1 MMGKSMLSGLGKMF
15 IIALI
20 LLCGTGTTVSAAVP
34 KDWPNKLVFGVIP
47 TDSADNVME
56 RNQNLVQYLQK
67 KLGVPVEIKTA
78 NDYAGVIAAM
88 QFKHVDFAYFGPKS
102 YVEAAKRA
110 NAEAFV
116 IEQSRDGSSGYYGLI
131 ITKKG
136 SGLKTMKDL
145 QGKIF
150 AFTDPNSTS
159 GTLVP
164 SVYFYKDLK
173 IDPEKYF
180 SKVVYSGSHEA
191 SMIAVK
197 NGKVD
202 AASTND
208 IDMARGDG
216 KRWNAKEDFEII
228 WKSKLIPAS
237 PIAYRKDLPP
247 SLKKAL
253 KDAFLAYNDPVGLE
267 KLKLKAYVEGSD
279 ELFDPIRDMIE
290 VKAALEKQK

>member
-1 MMGKSMLSGLGKMF
+1 MKAKQFIKMF
-15 IIALI
+15 APAFVVTTI
-20 LLCGTGTTVSAAVP
+20 LTTVLFADPGVHR
-34 KDWPNKLVFGVIP
+34 DWPPKITFGVIP
-47 TDSADNVME
+47 TDSSDNVME
-56 RNQNLVQYLQK
+56 RNENLVQYLEK
-67 KLGVPVEIKTA
+67 RLGIPIELKTA
-78 NDYAGVIAAM
+78 TDYAGVITGM
-88 QFKHVDFAYFGPKS
+88 QFKHIDFAYFGPKS

-116 IEQSRDGSSGYYGLI
+116 VELSQDEGAGYYGVI
-131 ITKKG
+131 ITKKE
-136 SGLKTMKDL
+136 SGLKTMKDIK
-145 QGKIF
+145 GKIW

-164 SVYFYKDLK
+164 KVYFYKELK

-180 SKVVYSGSHEA
+180 SKVIYSGSHEA
-191 SMIAVK
+191 SMLAVK

-228 WKSKLIPAS
+228 WKSELIPAS
-237 PIAYRKDLPP
+237 PIAYRKDLPA

-253 KDAFLAYNDPVGLE
+253 KEAFIAYADPVGLE
-267 KLKLKAYVEGSD
+267 KLKLKGYVEGSD
-279 ELFDPIRDMIE
+279 ALFNPIRDQME
-290 VKAALEKQK
+290 VKDALEKNK

>member
-1 MMGKSMLSGLGKMF
+1 MISKTVWSLLGKMF
-15 IIALI
+15 IVAMTLWF
-20 LLCGTGTTVSAAVP
+20 GSVMTVSAAVP
-34 KDWPNKLVFGVIP
+34 KEWPAKLVFGVIP

-56 RNQNLVQYLQK
+56 RNDNLVQFLQK
-67 KLGVPVEIKTA
+67 KLGIPVEIKTA
-78 NDYAGVIAAM
+78 NDYAGVITAM

-136 SGLKTMKDL
+136 SGLKTMKDI
-145 QGKIF
+145 QGKVF

-197 NGKVD
+197 NGKVA

-290 VKAALEKQK
+290 VKAALERQK

>member
-1 MMGKSMLSGLGKMF
+1 MISKTVWSLLGKMF
-15 IIALI
+15 IVAMI
-20 LLCGTGTTVSAAVP
+20 LWCGSVMTVSAAVP
-34 KDWPNKLVFGVIP
+34 KEWPNKLVFGVIP

-56 RNQNLVQYLQK
+56 RNENLVQFLQK

-78 NDYAGVIAAM
+78 NDYAGVITAM

-110 NAEAFV
+110 HAEAFV

-136 SGLKTMKDL
+136 SGLKTMKDI
-145 QGKIF
+145 QGKVF

-197 NGKVD
+197 NGKVE

-290 VKAALEKQK
+290 VKAALTKRK

>member
-1 MMGKSMLSGLGKMF
+1 MKRKHSILSFGLTVMIMMVFGAQVFAGSS
-15 IIALI
+15 
-20 LLCGTGTTVSAAVP
+20 VP
-34 KDWPNKLVFGVIP
+34 KDWPKKLVFGVIP

-56 RNQNLVQYLQK
+56 RNENLVQYLEK
-67 KLGVPVEIKTA
+67 RLGVPIEVKTA
-78 NDYAGVIAAM
+78 SDYAGVITGM
-88 QFKHVDFAYFGPKS
+88 QFKHIDFAYFGPKS

-116 IEQSRDGSSGYYGLI
+116 VEVNRDGTAGYYGVI

-136 SGLKTMKDL
+136 SGLKTMADIK
-145 QGKIF
+145 GKTW

-164 SVYFYKDLK
+164 TVYFYKELK

-180 SKVVYSGSHEA
+180 SKVIYSGSHEA
-191 SMIAVK
+191 SMLSVK

-216 KRWNAKEDFEII
+216 KRWKANEDFEII

-237 PIAYRKDLPP
+237 PMAYRKDIPA

-253 KDAFLAYNDPVGLE
+253 KEAFVAYKDPVGLD
-267 KLKLKAYVEGSD
+267 KLKLKGYTEGSD
-279 ELFDPIRDMIE
+279 ELFDPIRDQIE
-290 VKAALEKQK
+290 VKAALAKKK

>member
-1 MMGKSMLSGLGKMF
+1 MMKAKQFIKMF
-15 IIALI
+15 APAFVVTTI
-20 LLCGTGTTVSAAVP
+20 LTTVLFADPGVHR
-34 KDWPNKLVFGVIP
+34 DWPPKITFGVIP
-47 TDSADNVME
+47 TDSSDNVME
-56 RNQNLVQYLQK
+56 RNENLVQYLEK
-67 KLGVPVEIKTA
+67 RLGIPIELKTA
-78 NDYAGVIAAM
+78 TDYAGVITGM
-88 QFKHVDFAYFGPKS
+88 QFKHIDFAYFGPKS

-116 IEQSRDGSSGYYGLI
+116 VELSQDEGAGYYGVI
-131 ITKKG
+131 ITKKE
-136 SGLKTMKDL
+136 SGLKTMKDIK
-145 QGKIF
+145 GKIW

-164 SVYFYKDLK
+164 KVYFYKELK

-180 SKVVYSGSHEA
+180 SKVIYSGSHEA
-191 SMIAVK
+191 SMLAVK

-228 WKSKLIPAS
+228 WKSELIPAS
-237 PIAYRKDLPP
+237 PIAYRKDLPA

-253 KDAFLAYNDPVGLE
+253 KEAFIAYADPVGLE
-267 KLKLKAYVEGSD
+267 KLKLKGYVEGSD
-279 ELFDPIRDMIE
+279 APFNPIRDQME
-290 VKAALEKQK
+290 VKDALEKNK

>member
-1 MMGKSMLSGLGKMF
+1 MMKAKQFIKMF
-15 IIALI
+15 APAFVVTTI
-20 LLCGTGTTVSAAVP
+20 LTTVLFADPGVHR
-34 KDWPNKLVFGVIP
+34 DWPPKITFGVIP
-47 TDSADNVME
+47 TDSSDNVME
-56 RNQNLVQYLQK
+56 RNENLVQYLEK
-67 KLGVPVEIKTA
+67 RLGIPIELKTA
-78 NDYAGVIAAM
+78 TDYAGVITGM
-88 QFKHVDFAYFGPKS
+88 QFKHIDFAYFGPKS

-116 IEQSRDGSSGYYGLI
+116 VELSQDEGAGYYGVI
-131 ITKKG
+131 ITKKE
-136 SGLKTMKDL
+136 SGLKTMKDIK
-145 QGKIF
+145 GKIW

-164 SVYFYKDLK
+164 KVYFYKELK

-180 SKVVYSGSHEA
+180 SKVIYSGSHEA
-191 SMIAVK
+191 SMLAVK

-228 WKSKLIPAS
+228 WKSELIPAS
-237 PIAYRKDLPP
+237 PIAYRKDLPA

-253 KDAFLAYNDPVGLE
+253 KEAFIAYADPVGLE
-267 KLKLKAYVEGSD
+267 KLKLKGYVEGSD
-279 ELFDPIRDMIE
+279 ALFNPIRDQME
-290 VKAALEKQK
+290 VKDALEKNK

>member
-1 MMGKSMLSGLGKMF
+1 MMNHRCLLAACMF
-15 IIALI
+15 LVVSVALFA
-20 LLCGTGTTVSAAVP
+20 VSASADSSRSR
-34 KDWPNKLVFGVIP
+34 DWPEKLVFGIIP
-47 TDSADNVME
+47 TDSSDNVME
-56 RNQNLVQYLQK
+56 RNENLIQYLEK
-67 KLGVPVEIKTA
+67 RLGVPVEIKTA
-78 NDYAGVIAAM
+78 TDYAGVITAM

-116 IEQSRDGSSGYYGLI
+116 VEVSRDGAAGYYGTI

-136 SGLKTMKDL
+136 SGLKTMEDIK
-145 QGKIF
+145 GKIW

-164 SVYFYKDLK
+164 TVYFYKELK

-180 SKVVYSGSHEA
+180 SKVIYSGSHEA
-191 SMIAVK
+191 SMLAVK

-216 KRWNAKEDFEII
+216 KHWKVDEDFEII

-237 PIAYRKDLPP
+237 PIAYRKDLPA

-253 KDAFLAYNDPVGLE
+253 KEAFVAFNDPVGLD
-267 KLKLKAYVEGSD
+267 KLKLKGYVEGSD
-279 ELFDPIRDMIE
+279 ALFDPIRDQME
-290 VKAALEKQK
+290 VKAALEKNK

>member
-1 MMGKSMLSGLGKMF
+1 MKNGKKLRVTLALTVMIMMAFGAQGFAGPS
-15 IIALI
+15 
-20 LLCGTGTTVSAAVP
+20 VP
-34 KDWPNKLVFGVIP
+34 NDWPKKLVFGIIP

-56 RNQNLVQYLQK
+56 RNENLVQYLEK
-67 KLGVPVEIKTA
+67 RLGVPIEVKTA
-78 NDYAGVIAAM
+78 SDYAGVITGM

-116 IEQSRDGSSGYYGLI
+116 VEINRDGTAGYHGYI

-136 SGLKTMKDL
+136 SGLKTMADIK
-145 QGKIF
+145 GKKW

-164 SVYFYKDLK
+164 TVFFYKELK

-180 SKVVYSGSHEA
+180 SKVIYSGSHEA
-191 SMIAVK
+191 SMLSVK

-216 KRWNAKEDFEII
+216 KTWNAKEDFEII

-237 PIAYRKDLPP
+237 PMAYRKDLPA

-253 KDAFLAYNDPVGLE
+253 KEAFLAYKDPVGLDR
-267 KLKLKAYVEGSD
+267 LKLKGYTEGSD
-279 ELFDPIRDMIE
+279 DLYDSIRDQIE
-290 VKAALEKQK
+290 VKEELAKKK